1 MEQEVTQLKNKG
13 GGMVNVVVAIIYCIV
28 SFIAWLSVIFSLI
41 NKVFEENYLF
51 TNISRAILVYVS
63 SGVLAAIMT
72 SVSYFL
78 VCNLQRII

>member
-1 MEQEVTQLKNKG
+1 
-13 GGMVNVVVAIIYCIV
+13 MVNVVVAIIYCIV

-51 TNISRAILVYVS
+51 TNISRAILLYVS

-78 VCNLQRII
+78 VCSLQRII